1 MQRYVFS
8 IETIYWLISVGPVII
23 GEASTSS
30 MFKKLVIVS
39 KELTIVKYSSS
50 EIRSKFFDIRSCND
64 SFDFLMSLFP
74 LEVSTIGVDRLCNG
88 ASNGQI
94 ETISYGEE
102 KPAMLGHTENE
113 WSLNRRVELSY
124 TSR

>member
-74 LEVSTIGVDRLCNG
+74 LEVSTIGVDRLSLG
-88 ASNGQI
+88 SGSLAIYPLDSNLA
-94 ETISYGEE
+94 TIPVTVLAF
-102 KPAMLGHTENE
+102 KDKK
-113 WSLNRRVELSY
+113 SLNRRMVDL
-124 TSR
+124 